1 MESPIIDFHAHVFP
15 EDMAEKIVSEL
26 HERAGIEYFNN
37 GTVKGL
43 LESMENAHVNI
54 SVVSRITTKSD
65 QIKPI
70 NDWLLS
76 ISREDIIPMATWHPD
91 LRVYPGTVTELK
103 MKGFKCIKLHPDY
116 QGFFIDDE
124 KMFPFYEDAQES
136 GMPILFHAGLDRGLP
151 PPVRALPERLINVHR
166 AFPDLKIIAAHMGGE
181 DNYEATENYL
191 LGKAIYLDTSFV
203 LRKIPVNILER
214 LIKGHSADRIIYGSD
229 NPWNDQ
235 KGDIEYL
242 SSLPFLSHKEKRSIL
257 FKNAAELLGL
267 DLS

>member
-1 MESPIIDFHAHVFP
+1 MISPIIDFHAHVFP

-124 KMFPFYEDAQES
+124 KMFPFYEDAQ
-136 GMPILFHAGLDRGLP
+136 GAGVPILFHAGLDRGLP
-151 PPVRALPERLINVHR
+151 PPVRALPERLIRVHET
-166 AFPDLKIIAAHMGGE
+166 FPDLKIIAAHMGGE
-181 DNYEATENYL
+181 DNYEATENYV
-191 LGKAIYLDTSFV
+191 LGKPIYLDTSFV
-203 LRKIPVNILER
+203 LRKMPVNILER
-214 LIKGHSADRIIYGSD
+214 FIKGHSADRIIYGSD
-229 NPWNDQ
+229 SPWNDQ

-242 SSLPFLSHKEKRSIL
+242 SSLPFLSSEEKRSIL
-257 FKNAAELLGL
+257 YKNAAELLGL
-267 DLS
+267 D